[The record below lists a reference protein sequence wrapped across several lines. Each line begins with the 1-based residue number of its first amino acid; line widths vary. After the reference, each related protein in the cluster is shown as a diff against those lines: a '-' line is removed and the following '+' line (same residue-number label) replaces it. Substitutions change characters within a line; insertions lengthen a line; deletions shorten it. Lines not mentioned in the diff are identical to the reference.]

1 MFLYFYI
8 GGKMFFENW
17 QEISRIFISAL
28 IAYIVLIIIL
38 RISGKRTLSKW
49 NVFDFIVTIALG
61 SLLADVIVSKSN
73 RIAEGL
79 FAAFLLIVF
88 QFTITF
94 LSTRVDWVQKLIKAK
109 PTLLY
114 YQDTYLEDAM
124 KSQRVVKAEILAAM
138 RTSSIGSVDAVE
150 AVVLEADGSFS
161 VIEKSESEGADS
173 ALEDV
178 EGFNNKKH

>member
-1 MFLYFYI
+1 
-8 GGKMFFENW
+8 MFFENW
-17 QEISRIFISAL
+17 SEIYRIFISAL
-28 IAYIVLIIIL
+28 VAYIVFIIIL

-49 NVFDFIVTIALG
+49 NAFDFIVTIALG
-61 SLLADVIVSKSN
+61 SLLAGAIVSKSN
-73 RIAEGL
+73 KILEGL
-79 FAAFLLIVF
+79 FAAALLIVF

-94 LSTRVDWVQKLIKAK
+94 LSTRLDFVKNLVKAK

-114 YQDTYLEDAM
+114 YQNEYLKDAM
-124 KSQRVVKAEILAAM
+124 KKQRVTKGEILAAM

-161 VIEKSESEGADS
+161 VIEKSESSDSDS

-178 EGFNNKKH
+178 EGFKN

>member
-1 MFLYFYI
+1 MLLEDWSELY
-8 GGKMFFENW
+8 
-17 QEISRIFISAL
+17 RILISAL

-49 NVFDFIVTIALG
+49 NAFDFIVTIALG
-61 SLLADVIVSKSN
+61 SLLASVIVTKSN
-73 RIAEGL
+73 RIIEGL
-79 FAAFLLIVF
+79 FAAFLLILF
-88 QFTITF
+88 QFIITW
-94 LSTRVDWVQKLIKAK
+94 LSTRFEWIKDLVKAK

-114 YQDTYLEDAM
+114 YKNEFLREAM
-124 KSQRVVKAEILAAM
+124 KSQRVTKSEILAAM

-161 VIEKSESEGADS
+161 VIEKSESKEADS

-178 EGFNNKKH
+178 EGFEKFKDKD

>member
-1 MFLYFYI
+1 
-8 GGKMFFENW
+8 MFFENW
-17 QEISRIFISAL
+17 LEIYRIFISAL
-28 IAYIVLIIIL
+28 VAYIVFIIIL

-49 NVFDFIVTIALG
+49 NAFDFIVTIALG
-61 SLLADVIVSKSN
+61 SLLAGVIVSKSN
-73 RIAEGL
+73 KILEGL
-79 FAAFLLIVF
+79 FAAALLIAF

-94 LSTRVDWVQKLIKAK
+94 LSTRLDFVKNLVKAK

-114 YQDTYLEDAM
+114 YQNEYLKDEM
-124 KSQRVVKAEILAAM
+124 KKQRVTKGEILAAM
-138 RTSSIGSVDAVE
+138 RTSSIGSVDSVE

-178 EGFNNKKH
+178 QGFQK